1 MAKLDASLSVRRSQS
16 ATAPATLGCHWLIS
30 ALGVLMVAG
39 LYLIS
44 WAANHAGVG
53 DPFVSLWAIP
63 MYVGFVL
70 VVVVLI
76 ATFMG
81 NRAAGYSGWSALPQG
96 YPLALLGSVLFLSG
110 LLAGLFG
117 QPIFGAPVDL
127 EIFTSPILL
136 LIYLGALLI
145 VSAPVRAAWVLET
158 SHEAPSWRSLGPALL
173 SAGLALSTLTFMTQF
188 AHPLTGILASQD
200 PNAKEPVPDIYIMNA
215 DGTRQTRLTISSEQ
229 GVWGAAWS
237 PDGSKIVFSLF
248 NPSVGAVE
256 LYLMNADGN
265 ARTQLTHNQR
275 FNFLPA
281 WSPDGKTIAFI
292 SQLGSTITAE
302 VHSINADGS
311 NERELTENN
320 AWEYGMSWSPDSK
333 QIVFGSDREG
343 SWQIYSMNADGSD
356 QKPLPNPADGNA
368 PAWSRD
374 GKQIAFVSSRH
385 GEDEIYVMDPD
396 GSNQTRLTA
405 NAVWEDN
412 PQWSPDGRQI
422 VFTSRPDGADNIFV
436 MDADGTHV
444 RNITQSSA
452 GEMYLAAWSPDG
464 KTILYDTIDNPLNPP
479 FLTQPLGIASLLLQT
494 ALLMGLLLIM
504 VQRWTLPFGALTFI
518 ITMNAA
524 LISLISDE
532 YVFVAGA
539 FAAGLIAE
547 LLLRLLKPSI
557 SAPVRWYS
565 FAFLVPFFLY
575 GLYFLTIFRT
585 RNVIWSPHLWL
596 GSIVEAG
603 LVGLLLGFLVR
614 ASAEELHKG
623 GVPRPVL

>member
-16 ATAPATLGCHWLIS
+16 ATAPATLGFHWLIS
-30 ALGVLMVAG
+30 ALGVLMVGG

-292 SQLGSTITAE
+292 SQLGSTDTAE
-302 VHSINADGS
+302 VHSIYADGS

-320 AWEYGMSWSPDSK
+320 AWEYGMS
-333 QIVFGSDREG
+333 
-343 SWQIYSMNADGSD
+343 
-356 QKPLPNPADGNA
+356 
-368 PAWSRD
+368 
-374 GKQIAFVSSRH
+374 
-385 GEDEIYVMDPD
+385 
-396 GSNQTRLTA
+396 
-405 NAVWEDN
+405 
-412 PQWSPDGRQI
+412 
-422 VFTSRPDGADNIFV
+422 
-436 MDADGTHV
+436 
-444 RNITQSSA
+444 
-452 GEMYLAAWSPDG
+452 
-464 KTILYDTIDNPLNPP
+464 
-479 FLTQPLGIASLLLQT
+479 
-494 ALLMGLLLIM
+494 
-504 VQRWTLPFGALTFI
+504 
-518 ITMNAA
+518 
-524 LISLISDE
+524 
-532 YVFVAGA
+532 
-539 FAAGLIAE
+539 
-547 LLLRLLKPSI
+547 
-557 SAPVRWYS
+557 
-565 FAFLVPFFLY
+565 
-575 GLYFLTIFRT
+575 
-585 RNVIWSPHLWL
+585 
-596 GSIVEAG
+596 
-603 LVGLLLGFLVR
+603 
-614 ASAEELHKG
+614 
-623 GVPRPVL
+623 